1 MLSIAGLVLILKR
14 CSVIA
19 KFGVAVE
26 AQRPDQH
33 CCLAGKTNNKHA
45 IAILGKH
52 RQPCL
57 FSVEGLC

>member
-19 KFGVAVE
+19 KFGDAVE

-33 CCLAGKTNNKHA
+33 RSLARKTNNKHA
-45 IAILGKH
+45 IAILGNH

-57 FSVEGLC
+57 FSAVGLC